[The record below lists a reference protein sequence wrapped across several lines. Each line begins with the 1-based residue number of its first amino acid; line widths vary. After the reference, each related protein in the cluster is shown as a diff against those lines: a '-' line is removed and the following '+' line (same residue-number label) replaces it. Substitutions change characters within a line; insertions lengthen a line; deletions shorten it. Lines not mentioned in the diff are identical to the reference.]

1 MLRRNTL
8 CRARSRKIPSIAKG
22 VGNKLVGV
30 TSTITHVF
38 TGRDTGRPLQ
48 IAAMS
53 SPVMPDIWPKMSS
66 TTDHRQLVVQV
77 AWDGTGASPVRTF
90 AVNGSRPGLA
100 LSAGMLS
107 RLLVA

>member
-30 TSTITHVF
+30 TSTTTHVF

-66 TTDHRQLVVQV
+66 TTNHRQLVVQV
-77 AWDGTGASPVRTF
+77 AWDGTGASPF
-90 AVNGSRPGLA
+90 ARLLSTVLGLA
-100 LSAGMLS
+100 WPS
-107 RLLVA
+107 LLACYPGC